1 MSPDYHQKS
10 DYSSYVVMG
19 YPVRHRKKDPFYPML
34 SLDLNIRD
42 MIREIHELDSILG
55 GYMLSEKDYRDL
67 VMDAYSSNIH
77 WSTKIEGN
85 RMTLEEVRTLA
96 TEYTGGRIEESPNG
110 PTQEI
115 LNHMNSLFQREFKM
129 PWSQDTILFVHR
141 SLMTGVGEV
150 DPGVIRDTDVCVR
163 GSDGTELFIACP
175 KGSVET
181 ELRSLIDWVNTSP
194 YGDIVTATLFFHE
207 FESIHP
213 FEDGNGRT
221 GRVLF
226 QALLKQMGLPNC
238 DLCKFEEKMLSDT
251 ATYYDLLAYT
261 DSTGNYTPL
270 VRYVS
275 ESILCAYREAV
286 EEFSSRDRLKGM
298 DENTRFLAMKAKKKG
313 SFSLQDAS
321 SWLPIGESAMRRRLD
336 ELVGLGILGKEGRT
350 RSLRYVFLDPFRDLR
365 GRLGRS

>member
-1 MSPDYHQKS
+1 MSSDHHRKS
-10 DYSSYVVMG
+10 DYSGYVAIG
-19 YPVRHRKKDPFYPML
+19 YPVRHRRKDPFYPML
-34 SLDLNIRD
+34 ALDLDTRG
-42 MIREIHELDSILG
+42 MIREIRELDSSLG
-55 GYMLSEKDYRDL
+55 GYVLSEQDYRDL
-67 VMDAYSSNIH
+67 VLDAYSSNIH
-77 WSTKIEGN
+77 WSTRIEGN
-85 RMTLEEVRTLA
+85 RMTLEEVGGLA
-96 TEYTGGRIEESPNG
+96 TEYMGGRIEEVNDG
-110 PTQEI
+110 DAQEI
-115 LNHMNSLFQREFKM
+115 INHLDFHFKEESRM
-129 PWSQDTILFVHR
+129 PWSLDTVLSVHR
-141 SLMTGVGEV
+141 NLMAGIGNV
-150 DPGVIRDTDVCVR
+150 DPGVIRDMDVCVR

-181 ELRSLIDWVNTSP
+181 ELRSLMDWVNTTP
-194 YGDIVTATLFFHE
+194 FGDIVTATLFFHE

-221 GRVLF
+221 GRALF
-226 QALLKQMGLPNC
+226 QALLKQLGLPNC
-238 DLCKFEEKMLSDT
+238 DLCRFEEEMLSDT

-286 EEFSSRDRLKGM
+286 DEFSSRDRLKGM

-313 SFSLQDAS
+313 SFLLQDAS

>member
-1 MSPDYHQKS
+1 MSSDNNRS
-10 DYSSYVVMG
+10 DYSSYVAIG
-19 YPVRHRKKDPFYPML
+19 YPVRHRRKDPFYPML
-34 SLDLNIRD
+34 ALDLDTREMICEIRG
-42 MIREIHELDSILG
+42 LDSSLG
-55 GYMLSEKDYRDL
+55 GFVLPEQDYREL
-67 VMDAYSSNIH
+67 ALDAYSSDIH
-77 WSTKIEGN
+77 WSTRIEGN
-85 RMTLEEVRTLA
+85 RMTLEEVRGLA
-96 TEYTGGRIEESPNG
+96 TEYMDGRIEEVNDG
-110 PTQEI
+110 DAQEI
-115 LNHMNSLFQREFKM
+115 INHLDIHFQGVLEM
-129 PWSQDTILFVHR
+129 PWSKDTILFVHR
-141 SLMTGVGEV
+141 SLMTGIGDV
-150 DPGVIRDTDVCVR
+150 DPGVIRDVDVCVR

-181 ELRSLIDWVNTSP
+181 ELESLADWVNTSP

-226 QALLKQMGLPNC
+226 QALLKQLGLPNC

-275 ESILCAYREAV
+275 ESVLCAYREAV

-298 DENTRFLAMKAKKKG
+298 DENTRFLAMKAKKRG
-313 SFSLQDAS
+313 SFLLQDAS

-365 GRLGRS
+365 GRFIGS